1 MDMKNILQALDSATS
16 KPVEG
21 SNGMKKYLEIVNES
35 SSPHKVSTPVRMAMD
50 FYQNKVEDTRTKPVT
65 STFNKYFNLV
75 ESESQQR
82 DVERIAAIHEK
93 ASKIASKL
101 QLCESEEKVSK
112 DEAEYRSTTTGKKHC
127 VDCKYFRK
135 PNRCTQVQGTIK
147 PRGVCSLYKSKM
159 IRETVELDK
168 IDTVTV
174 DVPLLIR
181 LLEYAREDAETDM
194 DLHNVADQL
203 IELSKSHDVLTMD
216 NYDSIIDKRETD

>member
-1 MDMKNILQALDSATS
+1 MKKILQALDRAQS

-35 SSPHKVSTPVRMAMD
+35 TSPHKVSIPVRMAMD
-50 FYQNKVEDTRTKPVT
+50 FYQNKVDDTHIKPVT

-82 DVERIAAIHEK
+82 ADNRIAAIHEK

-101 QLCESEEKVSK
+101 QLCESEEKSSK
-112 DEAEYRSTTTGKKHC
+112 EAAEYRSTTTGKKHC
-127 VDCKYFRK
+127 IDCRYFRK

-147 PRGVCSLYKSKM
+147 PRGVCSLYKAKM
-159 IRETVELDK
+159 IREQTELDK
-168 IDTVTV
+168 IDTITV

-194 DLHNVADQL
+194 DLHNVADHL
-203 IELSKSHDVLTMD
+203 IKLSKTHNVLNMD
-216 NYDSIIDKRETD
+216 NYDSIIGTNKETQ